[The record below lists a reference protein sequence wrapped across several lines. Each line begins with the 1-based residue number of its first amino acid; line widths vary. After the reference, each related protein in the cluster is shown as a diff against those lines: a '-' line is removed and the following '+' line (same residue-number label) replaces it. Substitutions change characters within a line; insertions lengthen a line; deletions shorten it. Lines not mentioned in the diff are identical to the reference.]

1 MANKTT
7 SGLIFPTEI
16 WIQANATG
24 SDGGIMM
31 PMCLPDPLR
40 SALAPSLHVET
51 VSMGVSLSDHQLGG
65 YQTLACCVNP
75 LECGSS
81 PTFGVQASP
90 SALHYEAQ
98 RRDGATTGDLIT
110 SSNHKASNKFYG
122 WTALQLL
129 VAQS

>member
-7 SGLIFPTEI
+7 SGLIFPAEI

-24 SDGGIMM
+24 SDGGMM
-31 PMCLPDPLR
+31 TPMCFPDTLC
-40 SALAPSLHVET
+40 SVLAPSLHVET

-81 PTFGVQASP
+81 PTFGFTLLP
-90 SALHYEAQ
+90 
-98 RRDGATTGDLIT
+98 
-110 SSNHKASNKFYG
+110 
-122 WTALQLL
+122 QLFIMRHSEEME
-129 VAQS
+129 QQQET